1 MAVRTGLVGLVKT
14 GTDTVSNLN
23 SWTLDANFE
32 MLDTTSFGEAW
43 NTNTP
48 GVGAWTGS
56 ATGLYNDDDTNGQ
69 AALETA
75 FLAKTAITL
84 KLYVD
89 STNYYTGSAWIDKLN
104 IGDDAKGLC
113 KVTFSFTGNG
123 ALSKA

>member
-1 MAVRTGLVGLVKT
+1 MSVRTGTVGLVKT
-14 GTDTVSNLN
+14 GTNTVSNL
-23 SWTLDANFE
+23 SQWVLDANFE
-32 MLDTTSFGEAW
+32 ILDTTSFGEEW
-43 NTNTP
+43 DSNVP

-56 ATGLYNDDDTNGQ
+56 AVGYYNDDDTNGQ

-89 STNYYTGSAWIDKLN
+89 AVNYYTGSCWIEKLN
-104 IGDDAKGLC
+104 ITDDAKGIV
-113 KVTFSFTGNG
+113 KVTFNFRGNG